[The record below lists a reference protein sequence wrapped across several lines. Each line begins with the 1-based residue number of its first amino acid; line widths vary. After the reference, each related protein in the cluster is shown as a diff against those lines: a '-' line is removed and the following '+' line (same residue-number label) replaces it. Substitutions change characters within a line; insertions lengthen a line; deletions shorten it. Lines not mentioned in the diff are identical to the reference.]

1 MKRVYPAFFYV
12 LMCMIFKKLFKCNSE
27 EETLRKEI
35 EDLKDKLNE
44 RQDVINKTNAYWKKK
59 MHQVKQNKQRN

>member
-1 MKRVYPAFFYV
+1 
-12 LMCMIFKKLFKCNSE
+12 MIFKKLFKCNSQ

-59 MHQVKQNKQRN
+59 MHQMKQNKQRN